1 MRKKNNVLIKSI
13 IVILLFIIF
22 VPVPIYQ
29 INKEKLE
36 QEKLIKFKEAKILEE
51 QKAKEEQER
60 LDKIE
65 EEKTEQETTLKE
77 EQQEQQKLDGIEEE
91 KILKEEKK
99 TSDQPEKTKKIIKNK
114 IIISV
119 GNKIITNYDLAT
131 EIKYLNVIS
140 REKFKNLSNE
150 EAEEIA
156 TQSLI
161 KDKIK
166 ASELTHYGS
175 ITISEERV
183 TQQINETSR
192 NLGFNNVEELNS
204 FLIKE
209 DYNLKNLRKKIIL
222 EFKWNQLIY
231 QLYKSQILIN
241 KEALDKKLKT
251 LILKRKSEEF
261 LISEILL
268 ASDTKE
274 ELSKKYTDVVESIK
288 KDGFENAAIKFSAS
302 ASSQQGGT
310 LGWIHESEI
319 SVNLLKN
326 IKNSEIGMV
335 SNPIIVSGG
344 MLLVKVENKRIVENE
359 IDLEKKMN
367 ELVEIEKNK
376 QLNQFSLNHFSQTK
390 NNTIIKYF

>member
-36 QEKLIKFKEAKILEE
+36 QEKLIKFKETKILEE
-51 QKAKEEQER
+51 QKVKEEQER

-77 EQQEQQKLDGIEEE
+77 EQQELDEIEEE
-91 KILKEEKK
+91 KIVKEEKK
-99 TSDQPEKTKKIIKNK
+99 TSARPEKTKKLIKNK

-288 KDGFENAAIKFSAS
+288 KDGFENTAIKFSAS

-310 LGWIHESEI
+310 LGWINESEI
-319 SVNLLKN
+319 STNLLKN
-326 IKNSEIGMV
+326 IKNTEIGIV
-335 SNPIIVSGG
+335 SNPIMISGG
-344 MLLVKVENKRIVENE
+344 MLLIKVENKRVVENE

-390 NNTIIKYF
+390 NNTIIKFF

>member
-1 MRKKNNVLIKSI
+1 VRKKNNVLIKSI

-36 QEKLIKFKEAKILEE
+36 QEKLIKFKETKILEE
-51 QKAKEEQER
+51 QKVKEEQER

-77 EQQEQQKLDGIEEE
+77 EQQELDEIEEE
-91 KILKEEKK
+91 KIVKEEKK
-99 TSDQPEKTKKIIKNK
+99 TSARPEKTKKLIKNK

-222 EFKWNQLIY
+222 EFKWNQLI
-231 QLYKSQILIN
+231 
-241 KEALDKKLKT
+241 
-251 LILKRKSEEF
+251 
-261 LISEILL
+261 
-268 ASDTKE
+268 
-274 ELSKKYTDVVESIK
+274 
-288 KDGFENAAIKFSAS
+288 
-302 ASSQQGGT
+302 
-310 LGWIHESEI
+310 
-319 SVNLLKN
+319 
-326 IKNSEIGMV
+326 
-335 SNPIIVSGG
+335 
-344 MLLVKVENKRIVENE
+344 
-359 IDLEKKMN
+359 
-367 ELVEIEKNK
+367 
-376 QLNQFSLNHFSQTK
+376 
-390 NNTIIKYF
+390 